1 MILDTLE
8 LNRGEAFVKEAV
20 QSWGWQAAESDE
32 YDISEVTG
40 ENLWIKKETW
50 ARAYSI
56 RVVENIDQYGSF
68 WIDPKEWMISDKR
81 NHRFWHVNVD
91 TGWMAWYSREDVQR
105 YITSNN
111 ITKPFQV
118 RVKGVQP
125 FEITRRKHEV

>member
-20 QSWGWQAAESDE
+20 QSWGWEVTETDQ
-32 YDISEVTG
+32 YDVSEVTG
-40 ENLWIKKETW
+40 QNLWIQKKTW
-50 ARAYSI
+50 ANAYSI
-56 RVVENIDQYGSF
+56 RVVENIDLYGSF
-68 WIDPKEWMISDKR
+68 WIDPKEWMSPEKR

-91 TGWMAWYSREDVQR
+91 TCWMAWYSREDVQR

-118 RVKGVQP
+118 RVKGEQP
-125 FEITRRKHEV
+125 FEISRRKHEV